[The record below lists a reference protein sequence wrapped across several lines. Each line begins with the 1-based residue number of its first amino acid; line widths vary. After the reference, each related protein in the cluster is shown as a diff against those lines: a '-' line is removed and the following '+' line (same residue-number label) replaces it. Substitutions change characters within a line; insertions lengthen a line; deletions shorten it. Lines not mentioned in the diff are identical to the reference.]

1 MGAVPEAAMTSR
13 SEAAMRDLDLRLT
26 ACLAVVGI
34 IALWLCGVHA
44 PPNRCASLPETC
56 RPAGWEVRR

>member
-1 MGAVPEAAMTSR
+1 MTSR
-13 SEAAMRDLDLRLT
+13 SEAAMNDLDPGLT
-26 ACLAVVGI
+26 ACLAVIGI
-34 IALWLCGVHA
+34 VALWLCGVHA